1 MMGTKLTKHD
11 CTTKLSWQRRKES
24 RPNEIIE
31 AAFVLFAEKGFTTTT
46 MDEIAHKA
54 GISKG
59 SIYNYFN
66 SKEAIFEAVV
76 TNDIVPILDQIR
88 DAVAKNHQ
96 DTSAQFL
103 NCLIQGLITF
113 SQESHLE
120 MIPKLIVSESGNFPD
135 LAKDYIEKIFKPL
148 RGIIETVI
156 QKGVDNKEFI
166 NCDPRTTAHLL
177 LAPILL
183 EQIWKYSL
191 KPIDN
196 NNDSELFIDNYME
209 IFLNGITRDTN
220 CVYK

>member
-1 MMGTKLTKHD
+1 MGTKLMNHD
-11 CTTKLSWQRRKES
+11 CATELSWQRRKKS

-31 AAFVLFAEKGFTTTT
+31 AAFVLFTEKGFAATS

-59 SIYNYFN
+59 SIYNYFK

-88 DAVAKNHQ
+88 DAVAKNQQ
-96 DTSAQFL
+96 DTSAHLL

-156 QKGVDNKEFI
+156 QKGVDKKEFI